1 MASFSRWR
9 TPSWSAPKREFA
21 RCGLRGS
28 LRECLELLAVRF
40 DPIDLRLFLAIDVRQ
55 DLGPRDTQ
63 AIRMHGPAL
72 AFLLDVALVDPSA
85 TTQFLH
91 RDADLGLAESGRL
104 LDLHRRR
111 LFALRQE
118 DEGLGDVPRKVG
130 LHEDASAYP
139 RLLSFLQPA

>member
-21 RCGLRGS
+21 RCGPRGR
-28 LRECLELLAVRF
+28 LRERLELLAVRF
-40 DPIDLRLFLAIDVRQ
+40 DPIDLRLFLAIDVRE

-72 AFLLDVALVDPSA
+72 PFFLDVALVHPSA

-91 RDADLGLAESGRL
+91 RDADLGLADSGRL

-111 LFALRQE
+111 LFPLR
-118 DEGLGDVPRKVG
+118 
-130 LHEDASAYP
+130 HEDKGVGDLP
-139 RLLSFLQPA
+139 

>member
-21 RCGLRGS
+21 RCGPRGS
-28 LRECLELLAVRF
+28 LRERLELLAVRF

-72 AFLLDVALVDPSA
+72 AFFLDVALVDPSA

-111 LFALRQE
+111 LLPVGPVG
-118 DEGLGDVPRKVG
+118 EGLGDVPSNAGADEQR
-130 LHEDASAYP
+130 
-139 RLLSFLQPA
+139 